1 MILISVIGT
10 GTYQPTTYQF
20 NGKQSETS
28 PYIIKAINDLF
39 KPDKTFVIM
48 TEQAETAHKSN
59 LEQVCEFEMIPI
71 KAGKN
76 EQELWDM
83 FQVVA
88 DIVPENQNI
97 IIDVTHGFR
106 SQPMLLLA
114 IAVYLQVTKNVKV
127 DYILYGAFD
136 AKDENGI
143 SPIFDLKPFLDL
155 ISWSF
160 ATDNFIK
167 KGDAT
172 LLSELIINIH
182 NQAYKSKNDY
192 LPKGLKSVGQK
203 LSDMTKAFSVV
214 RPQEIL
220 NIAKELP
227 EKITQSYSDT
237 DNLSKA
243 KPFKSL
249 LDKITEKFA
258 KFSIDETV
266 FSKSGINAQTEII
279 QYYLDTKQYQQAVT
293 LSRELVVSKVCS
305 IYNFDM
311 LTQREQ
317 AEILLNSTIRN
328 DNPFLQMTEQG
339 KKFADIWQILGN
351 IRNDINHAGMREN
364 PIPASSIIQQIEK
377 LCSQTIELVR
387 QQ

>member
-1 MILISVIGT
+1 MVLISVIGT

-59 LEQVCEFEMIPI
+59 LEQVCEFEMIQI

-114 IAVYLQVTKNVKV
+114 IAIYLQVTKNVKV

-220 NIAKELP
+220 SIAQELP

-266 FSKSGINAQTEII
+266 FSESGIYAQAEII

-305 IYNFDM
+305 IYKFDM

-317 AEILLNSTIRN
+317 AENLLNSTIRN

-339 KKFADIWQILGN
+339 KNFADIWQVLGN

>member
-1 MILISVIGT
+1 MVLISVIGT

-59 LEQVCEFEMIPI
+59 LEQVCEFEMIQI

-88 DIVPENQNI
+88 DIVPENENI

-114 IAVYLQVTKNVKV
+114 IAIYLQVTKNVKV

-220 NIAKELP
+220 SIAKELP

-237 DNLSKA
+237 YNLSKA

-266 FSKSGINAQTEII
+266 FSESGIYAQAEII
-279 QYYLDTKQYQQAVT
+279 KYYLDTKQYQQAVT

-305 IYNFDM
+305 IYKFDM

-317 AEILLNSTIRN
+317 AENLLNSTIRN

-339 KKFADIWQILGN
+339 KKFADIWQVLGN

-377 LCSQTIELVR
+377 LCSQTAELVR
-387 QQ
+387 Q

>member
-1 MILISVIGT
+1 MVLISVIGT

-59 LEQVCEFEMIPI
+59 LEQVCAFEMIPI

-143 SPIFDLKPFLDL
+143 SPIFDLKPFLDV

-182 NQAYKSKNDY
+182 NQAYKNKNDY

-266 FSKSGINAQTEII
+266 FSESGINAQAEII
-279 QYYLDTKQYQQAVT
+279 QYYIDTKQYQQAVT

-317 AEILLNSTIRN
+317 AETLLNSTIRN

-339 KKFADIWQILGN
+339 KKFAEIWQVLGN

>member
-10 GTYQPTTYQF
+10 GAYQPTTYQF

-28 PYIIKAINDLF
+28 PYIIKAIKDLF
-39 KPDKTFVIM
+39 NPDKIFVIM
-48 TEQAETAHKSN
+48 TEQAANAHKSN
-59 LEQVCEFEMIPI
+59 LAQLCKFEMIPI
-71 KAGKN
+71 QAGRN

-83 FQVVA
+83 FQAVV

-160 ATDNFIK
+160 ATENFIK

-227 EKITQSYSDT
+227 EKITQSYLDT

-266 FSKSGINAQTEII
+266 FSESGINAQAEII

-317 AEILLNSTIRN
+317 AENLLNNAIRN
-328 DNPFLQMTEQG
+328 DNPFLQMTEKG
-339 KKFADIWQILGN
+339 KKFADVWQNLGN
-351 IRNDINHAGMREN
+351 IRNDINHAGMRES
-364 PIPASSIIQQIEK
+364 PIPANSLIQQIEK
-377 LCSQTIELVR
+377 LCNKTIELVR
-387 QQ
+387 EQ

>member
-10 GTYQPTTYQF
+10 GTYQETTYQF

-39 KPDKTFVIM
+39 KPDKIFVIM

-59 LEQVCEFEMIPI
+59 LEQVCKFETIPI
-71 KAGKN
+71 KVGKN

-83 FQVVA
+83 FHVVA
-88 DIVPENQNI
+88 DIVPENQNV

-114 IAVYLQVTKNVKV
+114 IAVYLQVTKNVKI

-136 AKDENGI
+136 AKDENGV

-182 NQAYKSKNDY
+182 NQAYKNKNDY

-227 EKITQSYSDT
+227 KKITQSYSDT

-266 FSKSGINAQTEII
+266 FSESGINAQAEII

-317 AEILLNSTIRN
+317 AENLLNSTIRN

-339 KKFADIWQILGN
+339 KKFADIWQVLGN

>member
-10 GTYQPTTYQF
+10 GTYQETTYQF

-39 KPDKTFVIM
+39 KPDKIFVIM

-59 LEQVCEFEMIPI
+59 LEQVCKFETIPI
-71 KAGKN
+71 KVGKN

-83 FQVVA
+83 FHVVA
-88 DIVPENQNI
+88 DIVPENQNV

-114 IAVYLQVTKNVKV
+114 IAVYLQVTKNVKI

-136 AKDENGI
+136 AKDENGV

-266 FSKSGINAQTEII
+266 FSESGINAQAEII

-317 AEILLNSTIRN
+317 AENLLNSTIRN

-339 KKFADIWQILGN
+339 KKFADIWQVLGN